1 MSQLKNKK
9 LSLVKLGES
18 SLKTVSHFD
27 LKSDI
32 LTILNSTNGL
42 NQLKTNHFYELIDNV
57 CELAENSDYKATS
70 DNLKLD
76 KKSIVIDALFTVF
89 PELNNDMHKNL
100 IDQYIDHAVSKGLIK
115 KIPSSTIISNSVSN
129 FVVKKFL

>member
-18 SLKTVSHFD
+18 SLKTMSHVD

-42 NQLKTNHFYELIDNV
+42 IQIKTNHFYELLDNI

-76 KKSIVIDALFTVF
+76 KKSIVLDALFTVF
-89 PELNNDMHKNL
+89 PELNNDLHKNL
-100 IDQYIDHAVSKGLIK
+100 INQYIDHIISKGLIK
-115 KIPSSTIISNSVSN
+115 KIPTSSIVSNSVSK

>member
-18 SLKTVSHFD
+18 SLKTVSHYD

-42 NQLKTNHFYELIDNV
+42 NQLKTNHFYELLDTV
-57 CELAENSDYKATS
+57 CELAENSDYKAS
-70 DNLKLD
+70 SENLKLD
-76 KKSIVIDALFTVF
+76 KKSIVMDSLFTVF

-100 IDQYIDHAVSKGLIK
+100 IDQYIDHIIKKGLIK